1 MIGEEIKRPDTN
13 QEPTGWES
21 VAELAN
27 DEHANFEKA
36 CKSGK
41 EQIKLLEEKHI
52 GSDFSQTFS
61 GFIETCHE
69 QSADF
74 INTAVERVTQLSKR
88 NDPEIN
94 VLMSTRRAGI
104 TGGRWYSR
112 GKIGT
117 GEYIF
122 ETLGSKCSP
131 INIGKLTTIMKTIPS
146 SDYARYENMRMDAYR
161 IENVVVNGRSFI
173 HDCAPEAYK
182 LIEAMVD
189 YYDARGD
196 EELVKKKQS
205 ELSELLSRLRA
216 EHGAG
221 YTDPHEDYIF
231 DLANYDKP
239 ANAYDGDPVGIHRSK
254 RTEAE
259 QIYDG
264 DKSEIKAIDILRRL
278 KKNMEPIPFN
288 APHTKIPELNDAF
301 AKLEQIPTNNQ
312 TGELRVSIND
322 LSEILKIINQHLI
335 ENQGQRTLYPSTISA
350 IAYIDKLSTIAL
362 KNLSKKDW
370 QSLVFDPTFKEIL
383 RFSQLTMSDKYSE
396 EDFEHRYSDYI
407 HKAGETFK
415 EDQINNEKISE
426 AFRLLQSQILK
437 NARAVAGEF
446 SNNQHL
452 KYLANAVWSGNLTHE
467 LIGLSERFT

>member
-1 MIGEEIKRPDTN
+1 MIGENNKQPDTN
-13 QEPTGWES
+13 QEQTGWES

-27 DEHANFEKA
+27 DEHANFENA

-41 EQIKLLEEKHI
+41 EQMRLLEEKHV
-52 GSDFSQTFS
+52 GSAFSQTFG
-61 GFIETCHE
+61 GFIKTCRE

-74 INTAVERVTQLSKR
+74 INTVVERVMQLSEK
-88 NDPEIN
+88 DDSEIN
-94 VLMSTRRAGI
+94 VLMNTRRAGI
-104 TGGRWYSR
+104 SGGRWGSR
-112 GKIGT
+112 GEMGT

-131 INIGKLTTIMKTIPS
+131 VNIGRLTTIMKTIPS

-161 IENVVVNGRSFI
+161 IENVVIKGRSFI

-182 LIEAMVD
+182 LIGAMVD
-189 YYDARGD
+189 YYDAKGD
-196 EELVKKKQS
+196 EELVKEKQS

-239 ANAYDGDPVGIHRSK
+239 ANAFNGDPVGIGGSK
-254 RTEAE
+254 ETEAE

-264 DKSEIKAIDILRRL
+264 DKNEIKAIDVLRRL
-278 KKNMEPIPFN
+278 KKNMEPIPFD

-301 AKLEQIPTNNQ
+301 AKLGQIPINSQ
-312 TGELRVSIND
+312 TGELQVSISD

-335 ENQGQRTLYPSTISA
+335 ENQGQRTLYASTISA
-350 IAYIDKLSTIAL
+350 IAYIDKLSTAAL
-362 KNLSKKDW
+362 KNLSEKDW
-370 QSLVFDPTFKEIL
+370 QSLAFDPTFKEML
-383 RFSQLTMSDKYSE
+383 RFSQLTMSDGYSE
-396 EDFEHRYSDYI
+396 TDFERMYSNYI
-407 HKAGETFK
+407 HKAGEAFN
-415 EDQINNEKISE
+415 EDQVDNERISE
-426 AFRLLQSQILK
+426 AFGLLQSQILK

-446 SNNQHL
+446 SDNQNL
-452 KYLANAVWSGNLTHE
+452 QYLANAV
-467 LIGLSERFT
+467 